1 MTDTKLLDLEKQIIE
16 KDKEINS
23 LTSRALKVHQKNEM
37 LTADPGMAAKMSEI
51 NYQLRLADKFIKSG
65 AFPNM
70 SPEQAFT
77 VMRSGQE
84 MGMTELQA
92 LNTLYIVKGSIE
104 PYGKGLIAIL
114 TKNGW
119 KISYQDEDIGGL
131 TVVAQ
136 KDDEVIKERVTDK
149 DQIIMGSKAAKFALK
164 NKMRFHGAR
173 MILNFHLPHLIQST
187 SDLFEG
193 EFHKY
198 EEIQKEETKSVH
210 ATIFEEE

>member
-16 KDKEINS
+16 KDKEINRMTARS
-23 LTSRALKVHQKNEM
+23 LKVYQKNEM
-37 LTADPGMAAKMSEI
+37 LVSDPLITAKRSEMI
-51 NYQLRLADKFIKSG
+51 YQLELSDKFIKSG

-77 VMRSGQE
+77 IIKAGQE
-84 MGMTELQA
+84 MGMSAMES
-92 LNTLYIVKGSIE
+92 LNTLYIVKGSIQ
-104 PYGKGLIAIL
+104 PYGKGMIAIM

-119 KISYQDEDIGGL
+119 TVSYQDEDVRGV
-131 TVVAQ
+131 TVVAE
-136 KDDEVIKERVTDK
+136 KDGVLISERVTDK
-149 DQIIMGSKAAKFALK
+149 DQIIMKSNAAKFALK

-198 EEIQKEETKSVH
+198 EDMKIEETKTVH
-210 ATIFEEE
+210 SQIFEEE